1 MTHTPRFKG
10 YIHDV
15 GGPTAN
21 FRQPACKKQLQRGA
35 CPTRQCLFPAP
46 CKNLIAD
53 HTDYLSLLRK
63 LRKLPGVKKVFI
75 RSGIRFDYLLA
86 DPSDTFFKE
95 LVRYHISGQLKVA
108 PEHVSDQVLR
118 VMASPR
124 MPSTSSL
131 WRNTKGSMSRRA

>member
-1 MTHTPRFKG
+1 MPDKTVP
-10 YIHDV
+10 V
-15 GGPTAN
+15 P
-21 FRQPACKKQLQRGA
+21 C
-35 CPTRQCLFPAP
+35 P

-108 PEHVSDQVLR
+108 PGTCPIR
-118 VMASPR
+118 CCA
-124 MPSTSSL
+124 
-131 WRNTKGSMSRRA
+131 

>member
-1 MTHTPRFKG
+1 MSAARRRISASP
-10 YIHDV
+10 
-15 GGPTAN
+15 
-21 FRQPACKKQLQRGA
+21 PAKAAPARRVPDKTVPVPLPLQ
-35 CPTRQCLFPAP
+35 
-46 CKNLIAD
+46 NLIAD

-63 LRKLPGVKKVFI
+63 LRRLPGVKKVFI

-118 VMASPR
+118 VMGKPPHAVYQQFVEKYKR
-124 MPSTSSL
+124 ST
-131 WRNTKGSMSRRA
+131 SRRA